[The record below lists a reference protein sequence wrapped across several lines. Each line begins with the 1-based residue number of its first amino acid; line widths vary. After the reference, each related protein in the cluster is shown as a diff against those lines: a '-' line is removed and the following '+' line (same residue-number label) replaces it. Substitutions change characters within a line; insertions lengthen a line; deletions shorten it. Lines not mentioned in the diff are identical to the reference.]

1 LTCAD
6 FPAITRL
13 KFPMPIE
20 SPTAAP
26 VPALPSF
33 REALRWWLRLGCISF
48 GGPAGQIAIMHRE
61 LVERRRWISEGHFLH
76 ALNFCMLLPGPEA
89 QQLATYLGWRLHGAR
104 GGIAAGVLFVL
115 PSVFILF
122 ALSWLYMAGGHLSWL
137 AAIFYGLNAA
147 VIAVVAEAV
156 LRIGRKALKS
166 PSLWALAALSFGL
179 IYFGNV
185 SFVIIILGAA
195 LLGWL
200 GNRIAPSQFPA
211 GKGHGSGKAH
221 EDHGCLALPP
231 APRATWLRT
240 AAVTGVCLALW
251 WVPVFALAAWLGWGA
266 TAPQQG
272 LFFSQAALI
281 TFGGAY
287 AVLPYVA
294 QQAVERFGW
303 LSHGQMMS
311 GLALAET
318 TPGPLIMVLQF
329 VGFVGGW
336 QNPGDLSPLTAATL
350 GALITTWATFVPC
363 FLFVLLGAPHVEQLR
378 EQPRLSAAMTA
389 ITAAVVGVILNLAVK
404 FSEHALWPQ
413 SGGFDWFTAV
423 VAIAAFVAMQRF
435 KVGLIPVIGVC
446 ALLGLVWKLGLA
458 APPASPGTRS
468 ATVTAATF
476 TVRSLTAERTG
487 DHLHL
492 TVTALV
498 KNRGTTAL
506 AAAPPEVQL
515 FAGTKAVE
523 PFIAPGLEPRVITA
537 GGEDE
542 AATHWWL
549 TAADLGGALTLEIS
563 GARAE
568 VKSASSFALDLLPEN
583 RPAAL
588 SFPDW
593 KLP

>member
-1 LTCAD
+1 MAED
-6 FPAITRL
+6 SRA
-13 KFPMPIE
+13 
-20 SPTAAP
+20 
-26 VPALPSF
+26 PALPSF
-33 REALRWWLRLGCISF
+33 AEALRWWLRLGCISF

-89 QQLATYLGWRLHGAR
+89 QQLATYLGWRLHGWR
-104 GGIAAGVLFVL
+104 GGVAAGALFVL

-122 ALSWLYMAGGHLSWL
+122 ALSWLYMAGGHLPWL

-156 LRIGRKALKS
+156 LRIGKKALKS
-166 PSLWALAALSFGL
+166 PALWALAALSFGL
-179 IYFGNV
+179 IYFGSV
-185 SFVIIILGAA
+185 SFVLIILGAA
-195 LLGWL
+195 ALGFT
-200 GNRIAPSQFPA
+200 GNRLAPSQFPS
-211 GKGHGSGKAH
+211 GKGHGSKDPQGEA
-221 EDHGCLALPP
+221 GFLTLPP

-240 AAVTGVCLALW
+240 ATVIMVCLALW
-251 WVPVFALAAWLGWGA
+251 WVPIFALAAWLGWGA

-294 QQAVERFGW
+294 QQAVEKFGW

-336 QNPGDLSPLTAATL
+336 QHPGDLSPLAGATL

-363 FLFVLLGAPHVEQLR
+363 FLFVFLGAPHVEQLR
-378 EQPRLSAAMTA
+378 EQPRLSAALTA

-404 FSEHALWPQ
+404 FSEHALWPNGAG
-413 SGGFDWFTAV
+413 SFDWFTAI
-423 VAIAAFVAMQRF
+423 VAVAAFVAMQRF
-435 KVGLIPVIGVC
+435 KAGLIPVISVC
-446 ALLGLVWKLGLA
+446 ALLGLVWKTWLA
-458 APPASPGTRS
+458 GIPAASGAKSAPAAV
-468 ATVTAATF
+468 ATI

-487 DHLHL
+487 NHLHL
-492 TVTALV
+492 TITALV
-498 KNRGTTAL
+498 QNPGM
-506 AAAPPEVQL
+506 AAPPPPEVRL
-515 FAGTKAVE
+515 FAGTDAVS
-523 PFIAPGLEPRVITA
+523 PFIAPGLEPRAISTGA
-537 GGEDE
+537 ETE
-542 AATHWWL
+542 SITHWWL
-549 TAADLGGALTLEIS
+549 TEANLSDALTLEIT

-568 VKSASSFALDLLPEN
+568 VKSAAAFALDLLPESK
-583 RPAAL
+583 PVPL